1 MASNNLYFEL
11 NYKKIGFKIINEDNP
26 NLEDVSSYIKVLILP
41 KNYTIQIDFNK
52 VVTKRPTLFFI
63 NANQSIQLEKI
74 GKEDGFALFYNRDF
88 YCVQIH
94 DAEVACDGLLF
105 NNLFNIP
112 TIELENEQANL
123 FFQLFQNIKSEI
135 AFPDST
141 GEELIRTYLKQ
152 MIILATRSWKKQ
164 HLSESLNHSHKLD
177 QEFFREFSRLVEIHY
192 REKHSVADYAQLL
205 NLAPKSLNQ
214 KLKKLNVEN
223 PNELIKNRIVLEA
236 KRLLKYTN
244 LSVKEIGYELGYED
258 PAYFNRM
265 FTQKS
270 NCSPAVFRK
279 EEHLTEILD

>member
-11 NYKKIGFKIINEDNP
+11 NYKKIGFKIINKENP
-26 NLEDVSSYIKVLILP
+26 NLDDVSNYIKVLILP
-41 KNYTIQIDFNK
+41 KNYTIEIDFNK
-52 VVTKRPTLFFI
+52 VETKRPTLFFI
-63 NANQSIQLEKI
+63 NANQSVQLEKLS
-74 GKEDGFALFYNRDF
+74 KEDGFALFYNRDF

-112 TIELENEQANL
+112 TIELEDSQAEL

-135 AFPDST
+135 TYPEAT

-164 HLSESLNHSHKLD
+164 HLSDSLNSSHKLD

-192 REKHSVADYAQLL
+192 KEKHSVADYAQLL

-270 NCSPAVFRK
+270 KYSPAIFRR
-279 EEHLTEILD
+279 EEHLTEVLD